1 MAHDA
6 QTSIYD
12 ELYIIGDVD
21 RVIFM
26 SEDTRFHVLRV
37 TVEKTN
43 TQFKEDAIVTG
54 HFHDIEESERYKFT
68 GKVTQ
73 HARFGEQFSASEFKK
88 EIPNTSQG
96 LVQYFSSDKF
106 PGIGTKTAEKI
117 VEALGLDA
125 LSKIT
130 KDDNALNDVS
140 GLTKAKNCR

>member
-54 HFHDIEESERYKFT
+54 HFHDIE
-68 GKVTQ
+68 
-73 HARFGEQFSASEFKK
+73 
-88 EIPNTSQG
+88 
-96 LVQYFSSDKF
+96 
-106 PGIGTKTAEKI
+106 
-117 VEALGLDA
+117 
-125 LSKIT
+125 
-130 KDDNALNDVS
+130 
-140 GLTKAKNCR
+140 